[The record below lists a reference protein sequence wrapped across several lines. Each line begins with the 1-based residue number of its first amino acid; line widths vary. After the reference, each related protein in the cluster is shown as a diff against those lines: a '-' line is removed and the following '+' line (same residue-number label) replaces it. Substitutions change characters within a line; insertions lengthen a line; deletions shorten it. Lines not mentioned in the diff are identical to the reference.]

1 MVALPSSPLFQETPM
16 AAPKTSDQ
24 PSQAQPFV
32 RNAGNPGSYDQP
44 YDGGYNVTVP
54 DPRSLPSSK
63 NPQSA
68 GFRASAGAGPLVSPA
83 GENVAVDPTSR
94 MQITAPA
101 TRASMVQVYEPAQS
115 QDQVEVI
122 LEEFPIDGGETIYK
136 ERRSATAA
144 YRFVP
149 LTEEAR
155 LDVEKRRLRLEDP
168 AQLTYGQPGNVLP
181 ETADEMEAGS
191 ARQQEFE
198 EAEDAEPESA
208 PKRRVAGGTVSG
220 DTAESETARGKE
232 DSRDAPPRKR
242 RGRPR
247 K

>member
-1 MVALPSSPLFQETPM
+1 M
-16 AAPKTSDQ
+16 ANKTST
-24 PSQAQPFV
+24 QAFV
-32 RNAGNPGSYDQP
+32 RNAGNPTSYDP
-44 YDGGYNVTVP
+44 PTGADHFNVTVP
-54 DPRSLPSSK
+54 DPKSLPSSK

-68 GFRASAGAGPLVSPA
+68 GFRASAGAMPLVSPS
-83 GENVAVDPTSR
+83 GENVAVDPGSR
-94 MQITAPA
+94 MEITAPA
-101 TRASMVQVYEPAQS
+101 NRASMVQLYEPAQA

-198 EAEDAEPESA
+198 EAEDAEPESPA
-208 PKRRVAGGTVSG
+208 KRRVAGGAERAG
-220 DTAESETARGKE
+220 TAESETARGKE
-232 DSRDAPPRKR
+232 DAPTRKR